1 MPRESPSVDMGW
13 LERLV
18 HDFSD
23 GMKVSAEEGKDS
35 DIPSDLCRLV
45 KEAPVVGIGGKL
57 DKYI

>member
-1 MPRESPSVDMGW
+1 MDMGW

-35 DIPSDLCRLV
+35 DIPSDLCHLV